1 MIPLSYNPQGMTCV
15 ESVEE
20 AARGVADK
28 LRDMPIVDGFT
39 AAVCV
44 ARLEN
49 ALEREAERREPCTTI
64 PT

>member
-1 MIPLSYNPQGMTCV
+1 MVSLKDNPQGMTCV

-20 AARGVADK
+20 VARGVADK
-28 LRDMPIVDGFT
+28 LRDMPFVDDFT

-49 ALEREAERREPCTTI
+49 ALEREAVRREACTTI